1 MFIENRT
8 AKVAII
14 SLLVLLLIPL
24 LVMLGMM
31 AFGTGMMAQ
40 MGSTMG
46 SGGMAP
52 CILWSLLVAVAL
64 VFLIFLLGRGP
75 GHRVAS

>member
-31 AFGTGMMAQ
+31 AFGIGIMAQ
-40 MGSTMG
+40 MGARWAAG
-46 SGGMAP
+46 KWRFPFSG
-52 CILWSLLVAVAL
+52 
-64 VFLIFLLGRGP
+64 VF
-75 GHRVAS
+75 

>member
-8 AKVAII
+8 ARVAII
-14 SLLVLLLIPL
+14 SLLVLLLMPL

-31 AFGTGMMAQ
+31 AFGTGMVAQ

-46 SGGMAP
+46 SGGIAL
-52 CILWSLLVAVAL
+52 CILWSLLVAAP
-64 VFLIFLLGRGP
+64 IFLLGRGP